1 MSRRP
6 KFTSLCR
13 LLFDLL
19 VWFQPLGRVVGVEVL
34 EAEVVPLDDVQM
46 AEHLASRFK
55 NFSVFVTGKE
65 AK

>member
-1 MSRRP
+1 VSWHP

-19 VWFQPLGRVVGVEVL
+19 VWFQPLGCVVGVEVL

-46 AEHLASRFK
+46 AEHLASTFERFS
-55 NFSVFVTGKE
+55 FFVTGKE